1 MNFATKLY
9 NWSENV
15 TFVCVEFCN
24 KIAFNLKEK
33 RKEVLDIGIKTMT
46 QTQQIILAVSLCHN
60 IFGPN

>member
-33 RKEVLDIGIKTMT
+33 RKKVLDIYLGLINSGYTFEIGIDI
-46 QTQQIILAVSLCHN
+46 Q
-60 IFGPN
+60 